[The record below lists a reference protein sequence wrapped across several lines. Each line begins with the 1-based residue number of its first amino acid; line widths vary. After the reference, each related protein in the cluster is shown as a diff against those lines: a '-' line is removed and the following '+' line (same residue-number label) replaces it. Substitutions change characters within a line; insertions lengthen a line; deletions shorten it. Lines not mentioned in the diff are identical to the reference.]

1 MHFALY
7 SLLLKCTYYVR
18 LYQVNVLRSNPT
30 SSGLLCPFPRGTMGT
45 PSATVVERL
54 CTYALFA
61 ASWLGHLPKK
71 PKAKVLS
78 SSPDPLAAEP

>member
-7 SLLLKCTYYVR
+7 SPLLKCTYYVR

-30 SSGLLCPFPRGTMGT
+30 SGLLCPFPRGTTGT
-45 PSATVVERL
+45 PSVTVVEHL

-61 ASWLGHLPKK
+61 ASRLGHLPKK
-71 PKAKVLS
+71 PKAKVVS
-78 SSPDPLAAEP
+78 SSPDPLAAEL